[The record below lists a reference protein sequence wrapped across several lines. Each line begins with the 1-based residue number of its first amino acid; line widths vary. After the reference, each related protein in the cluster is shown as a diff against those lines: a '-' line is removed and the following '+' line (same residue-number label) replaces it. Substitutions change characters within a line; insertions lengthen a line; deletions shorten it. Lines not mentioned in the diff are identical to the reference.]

1 MRSALEAIQDAIHA
15 HRCDKDARF
24 LIESLIRQ
32 YRGMRAES
40 REELTVV
47 YRSWLSSEDVAK
59 AGLAI
64 ALMVQL
70 DLVDEL
76 PLLKKILEDVK
87 AGRSNLP
94 KYFAE
99 FLGPAIEDLGSDR
112 LPE

>member
-59 AGLAI
+59 AGLA
-64 ALMVQL
+64 
-70 DLVDEL
+70 
-76 PLLKKILEDVK
+76 PPSKIWGATGCLSK
-87 AGRSNLP
+87 ARRRAFDHGRIFQS
-94 KYFAE
+94 
-99 FLGPAIEDLGSDR
+99 
-112 LPE
+112 